1 MKKRN
6 TSMTYGLRKIAFL
19 LCAVFILGVP
29 YFSIGHAED
38 SAGYF
43 DESGNW
49 AAEEAASSEAVVI
62 GDPAEESAQPVPEE
76 PLTGTYTME
85 SGWALDDAESTSE
98 KSVYKQEALLDQTE
112 TSTITCSYIDTN
124 YSVMEYELLR
134 DMLTNN
140 LFYSNV
146 NAQISTSAVYTDNK
160 DYLYILIADDSSQ
173 GYRNIYHYVVGDYR
187 CFLVEVKEYRAE
199 AEQAKS
205 QEGKT
210 PQEVGQTV
218 AEEFVWNTQW

>member
-1 MKKRN
+1 MGDDFMKKRN

-76 PLTGTYTME
+76 PLTGTYTMQ
-85 SGWALDDAESTSE
+85 
-98 KSVYKQEALLDQTE
+98 KALLRRVF
-112 TSTITCSYIDTN
+112 TSRRRFWIRQKP
-124 YSVMEYELLR
+124 LPLP
-134 DMLTNN
+134 
-140 LFYSNV
+140 
-146 NAQISTSAVYTDNK
+146 AA
-160 DYLYILIADDSSQ
+160 ILIP
-173 GYRNIYHYVVGDYR
+173 II
-187 CFLVEVKEYRAE
+187 L
-199 AEQAKS
+199 
-205 QEGKT
+205 
-210 PQEVGQTV
+210 
-218 AEEFVWNTQW
+218 